1 MGLTSYQHLEK
12 RFKRIQI
19 LRSVIHLLRW
29 DAEVMMPR
37 GSSEVRAEQLSLLDT
52 ECSAILHS
60 KKTLLLLDRV
70 ESRMD
75 FFDDWQRANVREMRR
90 ICLCSNA
97 IPKRLVNSLH
107 RATTKAEMRWRQA
120 VEEKNFKLLLPH
132 LQKVVDLVRE
142 KANCLGNKL
151 GYLPYDGLIQEY
163 DPGRESQKIDSIF
176 QVLDST
182 LPALTDEVI
191 AYQSNHPPLGISKEV
206 SIKKQKELGK
216 FIMQRMGFPFHK
228 GRLDESLHPFTEGTS
243 EDIRIT
249 SKFAENDFL
258 TGLMGVLHETGH
270 AMYDFALPAEWFF
283 QAVGRDRGMTV
294 HESQALFLEMVIGRS
309 REFMRF
315 AAPCISHKFG
325 VTGPEWEP
333 ENLLRLANRVRKSF
347 IRMEADE
354 VTYPLHILLRYNLEK
369 DLFSGK
375 LQVKDLPEA
384 WNEAFSQRFG
394 MTPENPNQGC
404 LQDSHWPMGY
414 FGYFPTYVLGGI
426 MASQLYQSMVKDQPG
441 ILPQIEAGEF
451 KPVFDWLDQKIYRFG
466 AKLSC
471 RELVV
476 QATGEEIN
484 PETFLDYLRKKYLNP

>member
-1 MGLTSYQHLEK
+1 MSLTSYQNLEK

-19 LRSVIHLLRW
+19 LRSITHLLRW
-29 DAEVMMPR
+29 DAEVMMP
-37 GSSEVRAEQLSLLDT
+37 SESIEVRSEQLSLLDT

-70 ESRMD
+70 ESSMD
-75 FFDDWQRANVREMRR
+75 SYDDWQKANVREMRR

-97 IPKRLVNSLH
+97 IPKRLINSLQ

-142 KANCLGNKL
+142 KASCLGNKL
-151 GYLPYDGLIQEY
+151 GCLPYDGLLQEY
-163 DPGRESQKIDSIF
+163 DPGRESREVDSIF
-176 QVLDST
+176 QFLDST

-191 AYQSNHPPLGISKEV
+191 EYQSSHPPLEIAKPIP
-206 SIKKQKELGK
+206 IKKQKELGK
-216 FIMQRMGFPFHK
+216 FVMQRMGFPFHK

-249 SKFAENDFL
+249 SKFTEHDFL

-270 AMYDFALPAEWFF
+270 AMYDYTLPSEWFF
-283 QAVGRDRGMTV
+283 QAVGRDRGMTI
-294 HESQALFLEMVIGRS
+294 HESQALFLEMIIGRS
-309 REFMRF
+309 REFMKF
-315 AAPCISHKFG
+315 ASPWISHKFG
-325 VTGPEWEP
+325 VSGPEWEP

-347 IRMEADE
+347 IRMDADE
-354 VTYPLHILLRYNLEK
+354 VTYPLHILLRYKLEK

-375 LQVKDLPEA
+375 LLVKDLPEA
-384 WNEAFSQRFG
+384 WNQEFNQRFG

-414 FGYFPTYVLGGI
+414 FGYFPTYSLGGI
-426 MASQLYQSMVKDQPG
+426 IASQLYKSMVNDQPE
-441 ILPQIEAGEF
+441 ILPQIETGKFQPLFA
-451 KPVFDWLDQKIYRFG
+451 WLNQKIYRYG

-471 RELVV
+471 RDLLV

-484 PETFLDYLRKKYLNP
+484 PKTFLGYLRGKYLNS